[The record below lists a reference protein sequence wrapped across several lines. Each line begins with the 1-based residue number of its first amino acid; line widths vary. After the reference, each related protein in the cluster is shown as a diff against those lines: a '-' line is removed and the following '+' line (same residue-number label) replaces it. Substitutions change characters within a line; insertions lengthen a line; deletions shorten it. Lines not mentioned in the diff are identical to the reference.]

1 MSILRDGF
9 AICIYLCAMKQH
21 CNKPFPVSNFP
32 FFYGWVIL
40 AAGIIGILVS
50 IPGQTMGVSV
60 FTESLLSDLQINRNN
75 LSLAYLVGTLGSG
88 LLITRAGK
96 LYDRHGARIMAFVS
110 GVVLG
115 IMLVYLTRVDRLAG
129 IMARMGWLSPSLLTF
144 VLLAFGFWGIRFFG
158 QGLLTMVSRNMVMKW
173 FNRRRGLANAILGI
187 FSALG
192 FSVAPKILDQIIQR
206 LEWRGA
212 WIFLAMVAG
221 IVFALFVL
229 LVFRDNPEA
238 CGCKADGKLKNV
250 RKRKR
255 PPSLPDHDFT
265 LKEARRTMAFWA
277 FTLGLSLS
285 ALYISGL
292 TFHVVSV
299 FEVSGLTR
307 AQGLGIFIPTSL
319 IAVVIQ
325 FVGGYIS
332 DYIRLKFLLLLFVLG
347 MVLSIAGLI
356 LLGGIPMA
364 YWMIIGGNGM
374 GWGLYTVLIGVTW
387 PRFYGLKHLGAISG
401 FSLSWTVIGSALGP
415 YMFSV
420 SLELTG
426 SYDLVA
432 WVSLAISILCLALAF
447 RADNPGMSGKSTPD

>member
-1 MSILRDGF
+1 
-9 AICIYLCAMKQH
+9 MKQN
-21 CNKPFPVSNFP
+21 CNKPFQVSKFP

-40 AAGIIGILVS
+40 AAGTIGILMS

-88 LLITRAGK
+88 LIITRAGK
-96 LYDRHGARIMAFVS
+96 LYDKHGARVMAFIA
-110 GVVLG
+110 GVMLG
-115 IMLVYLTRVDRLAG
+115 LMLVYLTRIDRLVESLKEV
-129 IMARMGWLSPSLLTF
+129 GWLSPAVLTF

-158 QGLLTMVSRNMVMKW
+158 QGILTMVSRNMVMKW
-173 FNRRRGLANAILGI
+173 FNRRRGLANAVLGI

-192 FSVAPKILDQIIQR
+192 FSVAPKILDEVIQR

-212 WIFLAMVAG
+212 WIFLAILVG
-221 IVFALFVL
+221 IVFAVFVIF
-229 LVFRDNPEA
+229 VYRDNPKD
-238 CGCKADGKLKNV
+238 CGCVADGKLGAVKKS
-250 RKRKR
+250 RR

-265 LKEARRTMAFWA
+265 LKEARKTIAFWT

-299 FEVSGLTR
+299 FEASGLTR
-307 AQGLGIFIPTSL
+307 EQGLGIFIPTSL
-319 IAVVIQ
+319 IAVGIQ
-325 FVGGYIS
+325 FLGGYAS
-332 DYIRLKFLLLLFVLG
+332 DYIRLKFLLVLFAIG
-347 MVLSIAGLI
+347 MTVSIVGLTM
-356 LLGGIPMA
+356 LGGNSLG
-364 YWMIIGGNGM
+364 YWMIIGGNGVV
-374 GWGLYTVLIGVTW
+374 WGLYTVLIGVTW
-387 PRFYGLKHLGAISG
+387 PRFYGLKNLGAISG

-420 SLELTG
+420 SMDLTG

-432 WVSLAISILCLALAF
+432 WICLAISVFLIALAF
-447 RADNPGMSGKSTPD
+447 KADNPGLPGPN

>member
-1 MSILRDGF
+1 V
-9 AICIYLCAMKQH
+9 KQN
-21 CNKPFPVSNFP
+21 CNRPFPVSKFP

-40 AAGIIGILVS
+40 AAGTIGILMS

-88 LLITRAGK
+88 LIITRAGK
-96 LYDRHGARIMAFVS
+96 LYDKHGARVMAFIA
-110 GVVLG
+110 GVMLG
-115 IMLVYLTRVDRLAG
+115 LMLAYLTRVDRLVSA
-129 IMARMGWLSPSLLTF
+129 LSGAEWISPALLTF
-144 VLLAFGFWGIRFFG
+144 ILLAFGFWGIRFFG

-173 FNRRRGLANAILGI
+173 FNRRRGLANAVLGI

-192 FSVAPKILDQIIQR
+192 FSVAPKILDQVILK

-212 WIFLAMVAG
+212 WIFLAIVVG
-221 IVFALFVL
+221 IIFALFVL
-229 LVFRDNPEA
+229 VVFRDNPQDCA
-238 CGCKADGKLKNV
+238 CEPDGSLGKVKS
-250 RKRKR
+250 KRR

-265 LKEARRTMAFWA
+265 LKEARRTIAFWA
-277 FTLGLSLS
+277 FTLALSLS

-307 AQGLGIFIPTSL
+307 EQGLGIFIPTSL

-325 FVGGYIS
+325 FLGGYAS
-332 DYIRLKFLLLLFVLG
+332 DYIRLKFLLLLFALGITLSILGLTVLG
-347 MVLSIAGLI
+347 GV
-356 LLGGIPMA
+356 PMA
-364 YWMIIGGNGM
+364 YWMIIGGNGVV
-374 GWGLYTVLIGVTW
+374 WGLYTVLIGVTW

-420 SLELTG
+420 SMDLTG
-426 SYDLVA
+426 SYDMVA
-432 WVSLAISILCLALAF
+432 WICFGIAMVVVALAF
-447 RADNPGMSGKSTPD
+447 RADNPGVPQKI

>member
-1 MSILRDGF
+1 M
-9 AICIYLCAMKQH
+9 
-21 CNKPFPVSNFP
+21 
-32 FFYGWVIL
+32 
-40 AAGIIGILVS
+40 S

-88 LLITRAGK
+88 LIITRAGK
-96 LYDRHGARIMAFVS
+96 LYDKHGARVMAFIA
-110 GVVLG
+110 GVMLG
-115 IMLVYLTRVDRLAG
+115 VMLVYLTRIDRLVSSMSEASW
-129 IMARMGWLSPSLLTF
+129 ISPALLTF
-144 VLLAFGFWGIRFFG
+144 ILLAVGFWGIRFFG

-173 FNRRRGLANAILGI
+173 FNRRRGLANAVLGI

-192 FSVAPKILDQIIQR
+192 FSVAPKLLDHVIQR

-212 WIFLAMVAG
+212 WIFLAILVG
-221 IVFALFVL
+221 IVFAFFVL
-229 LVFRDNPEA
+229 MVFRDNPEA
-238 CGCKADGKLKNV
+238 CGCKADGKLRAIKKG
-250 RKRKR
+250 RR

-265 LKEARRTMAFWA
+265 LPEARKTLAFWA
-277 FTLGLSLS
+277 FTLGLFLS

-299 FEVSGLTR
+299 FEASGLTR
-307 AQGLGIFIPTSL
+307 EQGLGIFIPTSL

-325 FVGGYIS
+325 FLGGYAS
-332 DYIRLKFLLLLFVLG
+332 DYIRLKFLLLLFALG
-347 MVLSIAGLI
+347 IILSIAGLI
-356 LLGGIPMA
+356 MLGGVPLA
-364 YWMIIGGNGM
+364 YWMIVSGNGVV
-374 GWGLYTVLIGVTW
+374 WGLYTVLIGVTW

-420 SLELTG
+420 SMDLTG

-432 WVSLAISILCLALAF
+432 WISLAIAF
-447 RADNPGMSGKSTPD
+447 VCVGLSFKADNPGVPQKIINSRF

>member
-1 MSILRDGF
+1 
-9 AICIYLCAMKQH
+9 MKQN
-21 CNKPFPVSNFP
+21 CNKPFQVSKFP

-40 AAGIIGILVS
+40 AAGTIGILMS

-96 LYDRHGARIMAFVS
+96 LYDKHGARVMAFIA
-110 GVVLG
+110 GVMLG
-115 IMLVYLTRVDRLAG
+115 LMLVYLTRIDRLVESLKEVE
-129 IMARMGWLSPSLLTF
+129 WFSPAVLTF

-173 FNRRRGLANAILGI
+173 FNRRRGLANAVLGI

-192 FSVAPKILDQIIQR
+192 FSVAPKILDEVIQR

-212 WIFLAMVAG
+212 WIFLALLVG
-221 IVFALFVL
+221 TVFAVFVIF
-229 LVFRDNPEA
+229 VFRDNPED
-238 CGCKADGKLKNV
+238 CGCVADGNLGTAKKS
-250 RKRKR
+250 RR

-265 LKEARRTMAFWA
+265 LKEARKTIAFWA
-277 FTLGLSLS
+277 FTLGLSLA

-299 FEVSGLTR
+299 FEASGLTR
-307 AQGLGIFIPTSL
+307 EQGLGIFIPTSL
-319 IAVVIQ
+319 IAVGIQ
-325 FVGGYIS
+325 FLGGYAS
-332 DYIRLKFLLLLFVLG
+332 DYIRLKFLLVLFALG
-347 MVLSIAGLI
+347 LTVSIVGLSM
-356 LLGGIPMA
+356 LGGSSLA
-364 YWMIIGGNGM
+364 YWMIIGGNGVV
-374 GWGLYTVLIGVTW
+374 WGLYTVLIGVTW
-387 PRFYGLKHLGAISG
+387 PRFYGLKNLGAISG

-420 SLELTG
+420 SMDLTG

-432 WVSLAISILCLALAF
+432 WICLAISIILVALAF
-447 RADNPGMSGKSTPD
+447 KADNPGLPGLAKPG

>member
-1 MSILRDGF
+1 
-9 AICIYLCAMKQH
+9 MKRN
-21 CNKPFPVSNFP
+21 CNKPFPVSKFP

-40 AAGIIGILVS
+40 AAGTIGILMS

-88 LLITRAGK
+88 LMITRAGK
-96 LYDRHGARIMAFVS
+96 LYDQYGARVMAFIA
-110 GVVLG
+110 GVMLG
-115 IMLVYLTRVDRLAG
+115 VMLVYLTRVDRLVDAMSG
-129 IMARMGWLSPSLLTF
+129 DAWLSPALLTF
-144 VLLAFGFWGIRFFG
+144 VLLAIGFWGIRFFG

-173 FNRRRGLANAILGI
+173 FNRRRGLANAVLGI

-192 FSVAPKILDQIIQR
+192 FSVAPKILDQVIQR

-212 WIFLAMVAG
+212 WIFLALLVG
-221 IVFALFVL
+221 IVFAVFVIFI
-229 LVFRDNPEA
+229 FRDNPGD
-238 CGCKADGKLKNV
+238 CGCEADGKLGAV
-250 RKRKR
+250 KRSRR

-265 LKEARRTMAFWA
+265 LLEARKTMAFWA

-299 FEVSGLTR
+299 FEASGLTR
-307 AQGLGIFIPTSL
+307 EQGLGIFIPTSL
-319 IAVVIQ
+319 IAVGIQ
-325 FVGGYIS
+325 FLGSYAS
-332 DYIRLKFLLLLFVLG
+332 DYIRLKFLLLIFALG
-347 MVLSIAGLI
+347 ITLSILGLTM
-356 LLGGIPMA
+356 LGGNTWA
-364 YWMIIGGNGM
+364 YWMIIGGNGVV
-374 GWGLYTVLIGVTW
+374 WGLYTVLIGVTW

-420 SLELTG
+420 SMDLTG

-432 WVSLAISILCLALAF
+432 WICFAISIFLIALAF
-447 RADNPGMSGKSTPD
+447 RADNPGVPGLS